1 MPMANPIFKVLN
13 PIVKMLLNSPLHFIM
28 SGNIVLLKFTGRK
41 SGRALSTPVSYRIVD
56 GSVHCF
62 TDYVNQWW
70 RNLQDVESVELLLKG
85 KNLIGKPI
93 VVSKDQVVIAQAF
106 GDFLTA
112 LPRSASFSDVRLD
125 KDKIPNQQDIERAAK
140 ALVFI
145 EIKLSD

>member
-1 MPMANPIFKVLN
+1 MANPIFKVLN

>member
-1 MPMANPIFKVLN
+1 MANPIFKVLN

-28 SGNIVLLKFTGRK
+28 SGDIVLLKFTGRK
-41 SGRALSTPVSYRIVD
+41 SGRALSTPVSYRVVD

-85 KNLIGKPI
+85 KSRIGRPI
-93 VVSKDQVVIAQAF
+93 VISKDQVAIAQAF

-112 LPRSASFSDVRLD
+112 LPRSARFSDVRLD

>member
-1 MPMANPIFKVLN
+1 MANPIFKVLN

-28 SGNIVLLKFTGRK
+28 IGDIVLLKFTGRK
-41 SGRALSTPVSYRIVD
+41 SGRALSTPVSYRVVD
-56 GSVHCF
+56 GSIHCF

-70 RNLQDVESVELLLKG
+70 RNLQDVESIELLLKG
-85 KNLIGKPI
+85 KSRVGRPI
-93 VVSKDQVVIAQAF
+93 VVSKDQAAIAQAF

-140 ALVFI
+140 ELVFI

>member
-1 MPMANPIFKVLN
+1 MANPIFKVLN

-28 SGNIVLLKFTGRK
+28 SGNIVLLTFTGRK
-41 SGRALSTPVSYRIVD
+41 SGRVLSTPVSYRIVD

-70 RNLQDVESVELLLKG
+70 RNLQDVESIELLLKG
-85 KNLIGKPI
+85 KKLIGKPI

-112 LPRSASFSDVRLD
+112 LPRSASFSDVSLD
-125 KDKIPNQQDIERAAK
+125 KDKIPNQQDVERAAK
-140 ALVFI
+140 ELVFI